1 MSYCRFSEG
10 DVYMFYHCGGFIECC
25 SCSLAPLVNT
35 IWTKGHKKGS
45 LFEECDQC
53 QGSGCEHCWCKHCQG
68 QGCKSCMMHG
78 SLSFETFEE
87 AIEHLKEHQKNGDD
101 FPSDVFD
108 MLEEDIRTEGRPK
121 KVVCNDDEVD
131 EENE

>member
-1 MSYCRFSEG
+1 
-10 DVYMFYHCGGFIECC
+10 
-25 SCSLAPLVNT
+25 
-35 IWTKGHKKGS
+35 
-45 LFEECDQC
+45 
-53 QGSGCEHCWCKHCQG
+53 
-68 QGCKSCMMHG
+68 MHG